1 MTTGTDAVQPQCP
14 READASG
21 LVAAAGRTPPP
32 SPSGQSSTWST
43 TTRAPPAEG
52 GGRTTQRGAN
62 QEEGWRYSAE
72 GAQDSPGE
80 AGRPTQRV
88 GGGGHHPYAPHKG
101 FVHAGGGAAPS
112 TEEGADLQG
121 FTPAMAHLSLREVYE
136 VSPHHKDGMHLT
148 GGVPDEAI
156 RKVVGRS

>member
-1 MTTGTDAVQPQCP
+1 MPQGSRCIRPGGSCWKDPTPLPLWTVQHVVNNDTRSTG
-14 READASG
+14 
-21 LVAAAGRTPPP
+21 GR
-32 SPSGQSSTWST
+32 
-43 TTRAPPAEG
+43 